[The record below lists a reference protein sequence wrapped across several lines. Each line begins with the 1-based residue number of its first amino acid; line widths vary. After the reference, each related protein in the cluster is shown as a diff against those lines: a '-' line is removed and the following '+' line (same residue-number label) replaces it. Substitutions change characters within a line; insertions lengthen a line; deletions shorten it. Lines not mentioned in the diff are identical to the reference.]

1 MTEKE
6 YNKMFEELFG
16 IRYDGDFV
24 TFLSPRE
31 KANNYCKCVDT
42 PKITVEQHT
51 RVKPVINTNKYEIQ
65 SILANK
71 NKGVFTVV
79 WKDNTHTS
87 IHLQDGDTWDDE
99 KALAMCFVKKMKGNK
114 GNFNDIFTIEMPAK
128 LKTIEKKEK
137 PLKAIA
143 TEANKAA
150 EAMTKAAKGAS
161 DLATKIAEATGGIKH
176 GKYVIN
182 LIKTDGTIAYEC
194 LLTDDAKAVHKY
206 VSDWA
211 DNANCPYC
219 RSWEQNGA
227 LWIDY
232 GSYTHYLEIKGMTM
246 NKWLGTK

>member
-6 YNKMFEELFG
+6 YSKMFEELFG

-31 KANNYCKCVDT
+31 KTNNYCKCVDT
-42 PKITVEQHT
+42 PNITVEQHT
-51 RVKPVINTNKYEIQ
+51 RVKPTTNTNKYEIQ

-87 IHLQDGDTWDDE
+87 IHLQEGDTWDDE

-128 LKTIEKKEK
+128 LKTIEKKEE

-143 TEANKAA
+143 TETNKAA
-150 EAMTKAAKGAS
+150 ETTTKVAKSAS
-161 DLATKIAEATGGIKH
+161 DLATKIAEAVGDIKH

-182 LIKTDGTIAYEC
+182 LIETDGTVAYEC

-206 VSDWA
+206 VADWA

-232 GSYTHYLEIKGMTM
+232 GSHTLYLEIKGMSL
-246 NKWLGTK
+246 NEWLNIK

>member
-1 MTEKE
+1 MNEKE
-6 YNKMFEELFG
+6 LRDFTKWIFG
-16 IRYDGDFV
+16 EDVFYTI
-24 TFLSPRE
+24 E
-31 KANNYCKCVDT
+31 
-42 PKITVEQHT
+42 
-51 RVKPVINTNKYEIQ
+51 KPVAYVKNNNCTKTDKPAATKPSVKDNKYEIQ

-128 LKTIEKKEK
+128 LKTIEKKEE
-137 PLKAIA
+137 PLKAVT
-143 TEANKAA
+143 TETKKAA
-150 EAMTKAAKGAS
+150 EAMTKATKSVS
-161 DLATKIAEATGGIKH
+161 DLATKIAEATGGVKH

-182 LIKTDGTIAYEC
+182 LIETDGTVAYEC

-206 VSDWA
+206 VTDWA
-211 DNANCPYC
+211 NNANCPYC

-232 GSYTHYLEIKGMTM
+232 GSHTLYLEIKGMSL
-246 NKWLGTK
+246 NEWLGIK

>member
-6 YNKMFEELFG
+6 FNKMCEALFG
-16 IRYDGDFV
+16 VRIDNDSATY
-24 TFLSPRE
+24 LAPRE
-31 KANNYCKCVDT
+31 KVNNYCKCVDT
-42 PKITVEQHT
+42 PKITVEQHA
-51 RVKPVINTNKYEIQ
+51 RVKPVINTNKYEIR

-71 NKGVFTVV
+71 DKGVFTVV

-87 IHLQDGDTWDDE
+87 IHLQDGDIWDDE

-128 LKTIEKKEK
+128 LKTIEKKEE
-137 PLKAIA
+137 PLKAVA
-143 TEANKAA
+143 TETNKAA
-150 EAMTKAAKGAS
+150 EAMTKVTKSAS

-206 VSDWA
+206 VADWA

-232 GSYTHYLEIKGMTM
+232 GSHTLYLEVKGMSL
-246 NKWLGTK
+246 NEWLGIK